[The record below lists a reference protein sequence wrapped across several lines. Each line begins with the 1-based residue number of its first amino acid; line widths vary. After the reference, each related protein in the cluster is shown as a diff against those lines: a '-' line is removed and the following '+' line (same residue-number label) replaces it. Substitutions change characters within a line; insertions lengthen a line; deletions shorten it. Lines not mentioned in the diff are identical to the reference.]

1 MAPGRGLWEATQAG
15 PAQASVSQGG
25 AWKPRGVTF
34 LLGPGCPAH
43 SEVPGWGQVGG
54 IVTGLLGP
62 ELSLCHGRAGTNGG
76 YCPPEAN
83 RTVQQ
88 GRERQG
94 TCSPSQEA
102 GLQVCLPPTPAPR
115 CHSEGRTAG
124 SETQTLFSLEGSSSL
139 SSQECKRSRK
149 WGSLAPFPKPT
160 PPKAPEAL

>member
-1 MAPGRGLWEATQAG
+1 M
-15 PAQASVSQGG
+15 
-25 AWKPRGVTF
+25 
-34 LLGPGCPAH
+34 
-43 SEVPGWGQVGG
+43 
-54 IVTGLLGP
+54 TGLLGP

-88 GRERQG
+88 DRERQG